1 MDERNQC
8 DGCRAGIPLDKN
20 GNHCMSRTVDRTGK
34 TNQVYSDLMACQAEK
49 YCGVPEPEFCRGA
62 PTRAHCAAAGRCM
75 QPYRVCND

>member
-8 DGCRAGIPLDKN
+8 DGCRAGKPLNKN
-20 GNHCMSRTVDRTGK
+20 GHHIMGSTEPGK
-34 TNQVYSDLMACQAEK
+34 YIDLMACQAEK

-75 QPYRVCND
+75 QTYRVCND